1 MDMFD
6 LAGALFGNRTN
17 TVAQGPSL
25 TATGST
31 ASTDGV
37 AGVTFDGD
45 VTPAEDVGEDVDQT
59 VIDLPTSP
67 DVAEGDE
74 VIVTLVGDGPLKTP
88 IVTANP
94 GSGDRMAAAVADAR
108 DMASN
113 AETLAEQAEAVAS
126 ATGQHFWPD
135 TDGVHVTEVT
145 QDEWNDSTSPN
156 YHSGANVLLNAL
168 GQLFRDGL
176 NNLLALLPGTA
187 TTYTETF
194 TAATDQ
200 TDFVLSH
207 RPTRITSVTVDGSAT
222 TIYSV
227 NGYTVTVPTIGA
239 GGEVVAITYEYG
251 GTSIA
256 IFDGNGNQ
264 PENVVASFGEGGTII
279 GSEYGQHVEVVQ
291 DSVRIMGGQSD
302 SQQLA
307 RFGSSATFGSES
319 DPMLVIADNLIH
331 FYRFENQLISF
342 YFDDDAAIQS
352 YANGNLSIVANG
364 AISFNSGV
372 HTVTVP
378 NATGTLALDT
388 VTTATLTRGSAA
400 ASWSSGQVRRSGKV
414 VVVTIVNMKLASALA
429 SGANSATV
437 ATIPA
442 GYRPNVLQRVPVALS
457 GAGNYANCWGVV
469 GTGGS
474 IQIHNGSGLSIPTT
488 MEISMNCA
496 YIID

>member
-6 LAGALFGNRTN
+6 LAGTLFGNRAN
-17 TVAQGPSL
+17 PVAQGPSI

-94 GSGDRMAAAVADAR
+94 GSGDRMAALANSAKTIADAAQAVA
-108 DMASN
+108 
-113 AETLAEQAEAVAS
+113 E

-145 QDEWNDSTSPN
+145 QDEWNDSTSPS
-156 YHSGANVLLNAL
+156 YHSGANVLLNSL
-168 GQLFRDGL
+168 GQLFRTGL
-176 NNLLALLPGTA
+176 NNLLALLPTGFA
-187 TTYTETF
+187 YYDGDGNADNNIIVSFLTEAESRF
-194 TAATDQ
+194 NR
-200 TDFVLSH
+200 V
-207 RPTRITSVTVDGSAT
+207 TRIALGSSTNFPSMLLIKGGAGNYLNRAVGILIGDGS
-222 TIYSV
+222 
-227 NGYTVTVPTIGA
+227 
-239 GGEVVAITYEYG
+239 G
-251 GTSIA
+251 GTSEPMA
-256 IFDGNGNQ
+256 CV
-264 PENVVASFGEGGTII
+264 NVE
-279 GSEYGQHVEVVQ
+279 
-291 DSVRIMGGQSD
+291 M
-302 SQQLA
+302 
-307 RFGSSATFGSES
+307 
-319 DPMLVIADNLIH
+319 
-331 FYRFENQLISF
+331 
-342 YFDDDAAIQS
+342 DDAAGR
-352 YANGNLSIVANG
+352 YDELPLARTFIVADADAIVVNG
-364 AISFNSGV
+364 SPHSMDDVI
-372 HTVTVP
+372 
-378 NATGTLALDT
+378 LALT
-388 VTTATLTRGSAA
+388 NASATLTRGSGAS
-400 ASWSSGQVRRSGKV
+400 SWSSGQVRRSGKV

-429 SGANSATV
+429 SGANSPAV
-437 ATIPA
+437 STIPA
-442 GYRPNVLQRVPVALS
+442 GYRPNALQRVPVALS
-457 GAGNYANCWGVV
+457 GAGNYANCWAAV